1 MQQGID
7 EQVEGKDCFI
17 YGQVYSMAV
26 QITSAAC
33 MKNFGVT
40 KDVLLFNIAPRLPRW
55 QAKALKL
62 AYLEITF

>member
-7 EQVEGKDCFI
+7 VHVEGKDCFM
-17 YGQVYSMAV
+17 YGQVYYMAV

-40 KDVLLFNIAPRLPRW
+40 KDGVTIQYSTQTPTMAS
-55 QAKALKL
+55 KS
-62 AYLEITF
+62 LEVGIF